1 MSFHYGIMNR
11 LVETHEKKIYKK
23 KQKIFIKNQA
33 EYQIGFSGIIS
44 IFFLGVG
51 MHSSVQIFLIE
62 HKFFSSM
69 QGHD

>member
-1 MSFHYGIMNR
+1 MKRKFTKTSKR
-11 LVETHEKKIYKK
+11 SSC
-23 KQKIFIKNQA
+23 KNQA

-51 MHSSVQIFLIE
+51 MHSSVQNFLIE

-69 QGHD
+69 QGQD